1 MAFGVAGVIVGFL
14 FALAGAIKII
24 FPAPFRDTL
33 TEMKVT
39 GKLQP
44 AIRIVLPMLE
54 VAIGLAILTGTWTSA
69 ACWVALALL
78 VFFVVMMWGAVTRG
92 EGIPCACFGGRKPV
106 DMSLIVRNVVL
117 GSYASAAAIAAP
129 EGHLPWGSDILPVAA
144 WAVALVLIPLG
155 LSHLVFSWQQS
166 GRAAAQRSASL

>member
-39 GKLQP
+39 GGLQLV
-44 AIRIVLPMLE
+44 IRIVLPVLE
-54 VAIGLAILTGTWTSA
+54 LVTGLTILSGTWTSA
-69 ACWVALALL
+69 ACWMALALL

-106 DMSLIVRNVVL
+106 DISLIVRNVVL

-129 EGHLPWGSDILPVAA
+129 PGHLPWDSDIMPVAA
-144 WAVALVLIPLG
+144 WAAALVVIPFG
-155 LSHLVFSWQQS
+155 FSQLVFLWQQS
-166 GRAAAQRSASL
+166 VRAAAQRNASV